1 MVYGKPKRAV
11 AKKPVAKT
19 VTKKPVA
26 KTVTKR
32 PVVKKNI
39 TEHTIEELANNM
51 QGNRNSPISKIVKK
65 ETEQQ

>member
-1 MVYGKPKRAV
+1 MVYGKPKKPVAKRAV

-19 VTKKPVA
+19 VTK
-26 KTVTKR
+26 R
-32 PVVKKNI
+32 PIVKKNI

-51 QGNRNSPISKIVKK
+51 PGNRNTPISKIVKK